1 MTEDIVARLRR
12 DLASGLSASI
22 GDTEEAADEIE
33 RLARDMEALLADRVT
48 LRAALR
54 PFSELFLYPD
64 DLGFEDSLDIK
75 EDPDWDDDA
84 NDMQTENCF
93 VLRRSIKAARAALAG
108 DQAND

>member
-1 MTEDIVARLRR
+1 MTDDIVARLRR

-22 GDTEEAADEIE
+22 GDTEEAAAEIE
-33 RLARDMEALLADRVT
+33 R

-64 DLGFEDSLDIK
+64 DFGFEDSLDIK

-84 NDMQTENCF
+84 NDMQTEKCF